1 MSLLKSIASLCE
13 TPSLL
18 FVLQNE
24 NYSKAVY
31 NLRPLI
37 CLLNCRFDVGLLVK
51 ALLKQHGVIFILLSM
66 LTGLMGAFVN
76 PLMSLFIIEGLQTP
90 PVYLGVYMVAV
101 TITGLIISQ
110 WLGGMADKG
119 TSARKL
125 FMVAVSGMVCALVTF
140 ANATAFWQVLLA
152 GVLFLAMGN
161 AAIPQMMTVARQWAG
176 RQQNIDI
183 TSFNSRLRAAIS
195 FAWVG
200 GPPLGYLLASGGEF
214 SRSFFFAAACALVAL
229 IFAFKFI
236 PDYSAKKSQHSSEP
250 AAAASLSFWLLGLAI
265 MLGSTGNIMYSSAL
279 PLYSITELGFAEHTP
294 GLFMGVVALLEI
306 PIMLYAAKL
315 AKRYSKVSM
324 LVVAFCCAIVFYLGV
339 FFATQVWH
347 LIALQVL
354 NGLFYGIFAGIGLTV
369 LQDQLPERIGFTSA
383 FYTNAIKLGVMCGA
397 GATGVIAQFHSFRF
411 ASLGSMLAVSLALG
425 CLILFSYVKRKEQQ
439 PSLIQSPFVAVTKNT

>member
-1 MSLLKSIASLCE
+1 M
-13 TPSLL
+13 
-18 FVLQNE
+18 
-24 NYSKAVY
+24 
-31 NLRPLI
+31 
-37 CLLNCRFDVGLLVK
+37 K

-76 PLMSLFIIEGLQTP
+76 PLMSLFIVEGLQTP

-101 TITGLIISQ
+101 TITGLVISQ

-200 GPPLGYLLASGGEF
+200 A
-214 SRSFFFAAACALVAL
+214 RRLV
-229 IFAFKFI
+229 I
-236 PDYSAKKSQHSSEP
+236 
-250 AAAASLSFWLLGLAI
+250 
-265 MLGSTGNIMYSSAL
+265 
-279 PLYSITELGFAEHTP
+279 
-294 GLFMGVVALLEI
+294 
-306 PIMLYAAKL
+306 
-315 AKRYSKVSM
+315 
-324 LVVAFCCAIVFYLGV
+324 C
-339 FFATQVWH
+339 
-347 LIALQVL
+347 
-354 NGLFYGIFAGIGLTV
+354 
-369 LQDQLPERIGFTSA
+369 
-383 FYTNAIKLGVMCGA
+383 
-397 GATGVIAQFHSFRF
+397 
-411 ASLGSMLAVSLALG
+411 
-425 CLILFSYVKRKEQQ
+425 
-439 PSLIQSPFVAVTKNT
+439 

>member
-1 MSLLKSIASLCE
+1 M
-13 TPSLL
+13 
-18 FVLQNE
+18 
-24 NYSKAVY
+24 Y

-214 SRSFFFAAACALVAL
+214 SRSFYFAAACALVAL

>member
-24 NYSKAVY
+24 NYSQAVY

-214 SRSFFFAAACALVAL
+214 SRSFYFAAACALVAL

-236 PDYSAKKSQHSSEP
+236 PDYSAKKSQHSAEP

-265 MLGSTGNIMYSSAL
+265 MLGSAGNIMYSSAL

-306 PIMLYAAKL
+306 PIMLYGAKL

>member
-1 MSLLKSIASLCE
+1 M
-13 TPSLL
+13 
-18 FVLQNE
+18 
-24 NYSKAVY
+24 
-31 NLRPLI
+31 
-37 CLLNCRFDVGLLVK
+37 K

-76 PLMSLFIIEGLQTP
+76 PLMSLFIVEGLRAP
-90 PVYLGVYMVAV
+90 PMYLGVYVVAV
-101 TITGLIISQ
+101 TIMGLVISQ
-110 WLGGMADKG
+110 WLGSMADKG

-125 FMVAVSGMVCALVTF
+125 FMVAVSGMVCALVAF

-200 GPPLGYLLASGGEF
+200 GPPLGYLLAAGGEF
-214 SRSFFFAAACALVAL
+214 SRSFYFAAACALVAL
-229 IFAFKFI
+229 IFTFKFI

-306 PIMLYAAKL
+306 PIMLYGAKL
-315 AKRYSKVSM
+315 AKKYSKVAM
-324 LVVAFCCAIVFYLGV
+324 LAVAFCCAIVFYLGV

-397 GATGVIAQFHSFRF
+397 GATGVVAQFYSFRF
-411 ASLGSMLAVSLALG
+411 ATLGSMLAASLALG
-425 CLILFSYVKRKEQQ
+425 CLILFSYVKRNEQQ
-439 PSLIQSPFVAVTKNT
+439 LSQIQHPFVTVGKNT

>member
-1 MSLLKSIASLCE
+1 LSLLKSIASLCE

>member
-1 MSLLKSIASLCE
+1 M
-13 TPSLL
+13 
-18 FVLQNE
+18 
-24 NYSKAVY
+24 
-31 NLRPLI
+31 
-37 CLLNCRFDVGLLVK
+37 
-51 ALLKQHGVIFILLSM
+51 
-66 LTGLMGAFVN
+66 
-76 PLMSLFIIEGLQTP
+76 
-90 PVYLGVYMVAV
+90 YLGVYVVAV
-101 TITGLIISQ
+101 TIMGLVISQ
-110 WLGGMADKG
+110 WLGSMADKG

-125 FMVAVSGMVCALVTF
+125 FMVAVSGMVCALVAF

-200 GPPLGYLLASGGEF
+200 GPPLGYLLAAGGEF
-214 SRSFFFAAACALVAL
+214 SRSFYFAAVCALVAL

-236 PDYSAKKSQHSSEP
+236 PDYSAKKSQNGSEP

-306 PIMLYAAKL
+306 PIMLYGAEL
-315 AKRYSKVSM
+315 AKKYSKVAM
-324 LVVAFCCAIVFYLGV
+324 LAVAFCCAIVFYLGV

-347 LIALQVL
+347 LVALQVL

-397 GATGVIAQFHSFRF
+397 GATGVVAQFYSFRF
-411 ASLGSMLAVSLALG
+411 ATLGSMLAASLALG
-425 CLILFSYVKRKEQQ
+425 CLILFSYVKRNEQQ
-439 PSLIQSPFVAVTKNT
+439 PSQIQHPFVTVGKNT

>member
-1 MSLLKSIASLCE
+1 M
-13 TPSLL
+13 
-18 FVLQNE
+18 
-24 NYSKAVY
+24 
-31 NLRPLI
+31 
-37 CLLNCRFDVGLLVK
+37 K

-214 SRSFFFAAACALVAL
+214 SRSFYFAAACALVAL

>member
-1 MSLLKSIASLCE
+1 LSLLKSIASLCE

-214 SRSFFFAAACALVAL
+214 SRSFYFAAACALVAL

-306 PIMLYAAKL
+306 PIMLYGAKL

>member
-37 CLLNCRFDVGLLVK
+37 CLLNCRFDVELLVK

-214 SRSFFFAAACALVAL
+214 SRSFYFAAACALVAL

-306 PIMLYAAKL
+306 PIMLYGAKL

-411 ASLGSMLAVSLALG
+411 ASLGSMLAASLALG

>member
-1 MSLLKSIASLCE
+1 M
-13 TPSLL
+13 
-18 FVLQNE
+18 
-24 NYSKAVY
+24 Y

>member
-1 MSLLKSIASLCE
+1 M
-13 TPSLL
+13 
-18 FVLQNE
+18 
-24 NYSKAVY
+24 
-31 NLRPLI
+31 
-37 CLLNCRFDVGLLVK
+37 K

>member
-1 MSLLKSIASLCE
+1 
-13 TPSLL
+13 
-18 FVLQNE
+18 
-24 NYSKAVY
+24 VY

>member
-1 MSLLKSIASLCE
+1 LSLLKSIASLCE

-214 SRSFFFAAACALVAL
+214 SRSFYFAAACALVAL

-294 GLFMGVVALLEI
+294 GLFMGVVVLLEI

-411 ASLGSMLAVSLALG
+411 ASLGSMLAASLALG

>member
-214 SRSFFFAAACALVAL
+214 SRSFYFAAACALVAL

-306 PIMLYAAKL
+306 PIMLYGAKL